1 MKFLVLVWVLL
12 TLPSCE
18 SPTLNLSEEITR
30 QFQSSGRTFVNLP
43 KVLPS
48 VWDKVCILGPYS
60 TSNHAYDTLGFAWPV
75 ETHSTISVSDSI
87 ALLLF
92 VNNKE
97 IVEFVEHPR
106 RDGDFAN
113 LSRAMFCAREGHVSS
128 SNESPKRLAWIISQ
142 KIILI

>member
-30 QFQSSGRTFVNLP
+30 QFQSSGRTFVNLA

-60 TSNHAYDTLGFAWPV
+60 TSKHAYDTLGFAWPV

-113 LSRAMFCAREGHVSS
+113 LSRQCFAREKATFHHQT
-128 SNESPKRLAWIISQ
+128 NPPKGWPGLFP
-142 KIILI
+142 KN

>member
-1 MKFLVLVWVLL
+1 MNYVFSVIILFVLA
-12 TLPSCE
+12 SCD
-18 SPTLNLSEEITR
+18 SPALGISEKITR
-30 QFQSSGRTFVNLP
+30 QFQSSGRTFVNLA

-60 TSNHAYDTLGFAWPV
+60 TSKHAYDTLGFAWPV
-75 ETHSTISVSDSI
+75 ETQSTISATDSI

-106 RDGDFAN
+106 RNGDFAN
-113 LSRAMFCAREGHVSS
+113 LSRQCFVREQATFHHQT
-128 SNESPKRLAWIISQ
+128 NPKKGWPGLFP
-142 KIILI
+142 KE